1 MENIRYGNADASD
14 EEVFQAAKLAAA
26 DEFITRLPNGYD
38 TFLGDRGMRLSGG
51 QKQRIVIARALLKNP
66 PLLLLDEATSSLD
79 AESEHLVQKAL
90 DVAMRNRTTLV
101 IAHRLSTVKQAD
113 RIIVLDHG
121 RIIETGNHASLIQH
135 GGLYSNLAK
144 LQFIDSESIL

>member
-1 MENIRYGNADASD
+1 
-14 EEVFQAAKLAAA
+14 
-26 DEFITRLPNGYD
+26 
-38 TFLGDRGMRLSGG
+38 MRLSGG

-79 AESEHLVQKAL
+79 AESEHLVQQAL
-90 DVAMRNRTTLV
+90 DVAMKNRTTLV

-113 RIIVLDHG
+113 RIIVLENG
-121 RIIETGNHASLIQH
+121 RIIETGNHTDLIHQ

-144 LQFIDSESIL
+144 LQFTDSRTCL